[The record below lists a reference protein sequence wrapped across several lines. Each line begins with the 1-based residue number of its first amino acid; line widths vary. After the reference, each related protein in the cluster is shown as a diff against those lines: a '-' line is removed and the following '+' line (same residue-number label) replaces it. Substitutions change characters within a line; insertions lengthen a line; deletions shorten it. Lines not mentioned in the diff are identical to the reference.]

1 VYVCRAFVLT
11 VSFACC
17 AHAAEV
23 RVAAPSLRQLAQKS
37 GYIFAGTVVSV
48 KKIPPAGPYGVATM
62 QVSLRVDQAI
72 RGVKAGQVIAVRE
85 WIGLWSG
92 GVDRYRPGEQMLLFL
107 YGRSKLGL
115 TSPVMGSF
123 GRFEIDSGGE
133 VVLDAARIAALAP
146 DPVLKIPLRGIPQ
159 RSSATVGA
167 RDFRR
172 AVARSMENER

>member
-1 VYVCRAFVLT
+1 VYLCRALVLT
-11 VSFACC
+11 ISLACC
-17 AHAAEV
+17 VQAAEV
-23 RVAAPSLRQLAQKS
+23 RVAAPTLRQLALKA

-48 KKIPPAGPYGVATM
+48 RKIPPAGPYGVATM

-72 RGVKAGQVIAVRE
+72 RGVKFGQVIAIRE

-133 VVLDAARIAALAP
+133 VVLEAARVAALTR
-146 DPVLKIPLRGIPQ
+146 DPMLKIPLRGIPQ
-159 RSSATVGA
+159 RSSTTVGA

-172 AVARSMENER
+172 AVIRAMEDER